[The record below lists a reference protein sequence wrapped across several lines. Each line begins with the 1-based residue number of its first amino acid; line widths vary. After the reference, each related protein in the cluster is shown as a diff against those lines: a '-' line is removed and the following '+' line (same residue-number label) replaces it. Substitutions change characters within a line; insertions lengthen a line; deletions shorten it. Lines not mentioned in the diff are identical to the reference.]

1 MYTGKGSRNPNT
13 HLLTGTLIGVAM
25 IAFGIYMYFDLA
37 AWENSTE
44 QKSLNSLLWFI
55 YDIAGKIGVAGFF
68 SIIGAGLIVNGYIKT
83 KAEKAII
90 TENKNHII
98 NQKNNEEE

>member
-13 HLLTGTLIGVAM
+13 HLLGGALIGGAL

-55 YDIAGKIGVAGFF
+55 YDMTGKIGVTGFF
-68 SIIGAGLIVNGYIKT
+68 GIIGGLLIFNGYSKT

-90 TENKNHII
+90 AEQAKNKID
-98 NQKNNEEE
+98 

>member
-1 MYTGKGSRNPNT
+1 MENMYTGKGSRNPNT
-13 HLLTGTLIGVAM
+13 HLISGLLIGLAL

-55 YDIAGKIGVAGFF
+55 YDMTGKIGVAGFF
-68 SIIGAGLIVNGYIKT
+68 SSIGALLIVNGYLKT
-83 KAEKAII
+83 KSEKTIIAEQKNSS
-90 TENKNHII
+90 ENKL
-98 NQKNNEEE
+98 